1 MNDALRFRREL
12 LMRILKVTHAGS
24 IGIAVAAGCASRTD
38 IGVTPG
44 TGGSAGGRGGSGG
57 EGAGVTTSTG
67 GSGGGI
73 IIVTSSSSSSSS
85 SSGAF
90 DAGVWDAG
98 DGSPQTVL
106 SCIPGG
112 GAPCPDAMSA
122 GPFDI
127 PPCWQVL
134 SVDSGPTV
142 SGSACC
148 YEITVQPY
156 PCYVGRTF
164 FIDEGVVKAD
174 LRRGSGWRA
183 GLAPDVRGMNEATR
197 RALADA
203 WARDGLFEHA
213 SVASFSRFAMQM
225 LAVGAP
231 ADLVRDI
238 HAACIDEVR
247 HAELCFA
254 LASGYEGA
262 SVEPGPL
269 PFPGP
274 MAIEP
279 DLPAIARETV
289 WEGCVGETVATV
301 QAMEALAD
309 ATDPAVREVLEIT
322 VRDETRHAEL
332 AWRFIAWALEVGG
345 DATRAAV
352 IHAFATFSPPEP
364 RAESLDGVCLATYA
378 AHGRQRAAEGRAIA
392 SRVLAEIVTPAAC
405 ALLEKRT
412 RPTAPVE
419 AAASAPA
426 FA

>member
-1 MNDALRFRREL
+1 MTDAIRFRQEL
-12 LMRILKVTHAGS
+12 LRRILKVTHASS
-24 IGIAVAAGCASRTD
+24 IGLAVAAAAGCGSSVNVAP
-38 IGVTPG
+38 PG
-44 TGGSAGGRGGSGG
+44 SGGSSGGRGGAGG
-57 EGAGVTTSTG
+57 GDAGVTTSTG
-67 GSGGGI
+67 GSGGGFI
-73 IIVTSSSSSSSS
+73 ITTSSSSSSSS
-85 SSGAF
+85 SSSGMF
-90 DAGVWDAG
+90 DAGTWDAG
-98 DGSPQTVL
+98 DGSPQTVM
-106 SCIPGG
+106 SCIESN

-122 GPFDI
+122 GSFDI

-134 SVDSGPTV
+134 SVDSGPTP
-142 SGSACC
+142 SGSSCC

-183 GLAPDVRGMNEATR
+183 KLTPDVGGMNEATR

-238 HAACIDEVR
+238 HAACVDEVH
-247 HAELCFA
+247 HAELCLA

-301 QAMEALAD
+301 QAMEALRD
-309 ATDPAVREVLEIT
+309 TTDPAVREVLEIT

-332 AWRFIAWALEVGG
+332 AWRFVAWALEVGG

-352 IHAFATFSPPEP
+352 IDAFATFSPPEP

-378 AHGRQRAAEGRAIA
+378 AHGRQRAAEARAIA
-392 SRVLAEIVTPAAC
+392 SRVLAEVVTPAAC
-405 ALLEKRT
+405 ALLDKPR
-412 RPTAPVE
+412 RRA
-419 AAASAPA
+419 APA
-426 FA
+426 EAPAPALA